1 MRSHSTVH
9 QLPTSGEDAETVVRA
24 IFALTAG
31 VGGMLTGIAV
41 AGDQLPLIAL
51 PTTVLIGCLCFDR
64 LSVAAYVAAGVWL
77 ALAPAASGEALLA
90 PLSMILLCLAI
101 AVGPDRLV
109 GWLAR
114 DATPVGRA
122 LEDAGWIEDGEH
134 PMRMDGA
141 AARTTTDLSAQ
152 VPDPLVRGARQS
164 TSAGASASLIGAGCG
179 CGGGRSGC
187 GCAAQDCV
195 HG

>member
-1 MRSHSTVH
+1 MRSHSKVH
-9 QLPTSGEDAETVVRA
+9 QLPTYGEDAETVVRA

-101 AVGPDRLV
+101 AVGPDRFL

-134 PMRMDGA
+134 PMRMDWA

-152 VPDPLVRGARQS
+152 VPDPL
-164 TSAGASASLIGAGCG
+164 SATHANLHPRAP
-179 CGGGRSGC
+179 
-187 GCAAQDCV
+187 V
-195 HG
+195 PH